1 MLEEKILNDY
11 KEAMKARDTLKSS
24 VLSFLRA
31 DMMNLAVA
39 KKKKAL
45 DDSEVITV
53 IKKQIKQHQ
62 DSIEQFTK
70 GERLEMAEKE
80 KKELAILKEYLPPEV
95 SADEIKKVI
104 EEVVVALVASGM
116 KDMGKVM
123 KEVNAK
129 LAGAADGKLV
139 SDLVRGD
146 CLFQWPLKTHLS
158 LHCRSRARCPVAK
171 RCVARFINHQP

>member
-11 KEAMKARDTLKSS
+11 KEAMKARDSLKSS

-53 IKKQIKQHQ
+53 IKKQIKQRQ

-70 GERLEMAEKE
+70 GDRIEMAEKE
-80 KKELAILKEYLPPEV
+80 KKELELLKPYLPPEI
-95 SADEIKKVI
+95 SGDEIKKVI
-104 EEVVVALVASGM
+104 EEVMAATAASGM
-116 KDMGKVM
+116 KDMGRVM
-123 KEVNAK
+123 KEVNARI
-129 LAGAADGKLV
+129 AGQADGKLV
-139 SDLVRGD
+139 SDLVRER
-146 CLFQWPLKTHLS
+146 LLK
-158 LHCRSRARCPVAK
+158 P
-171 RCVARFINHQP
+171 